1 MYLKEVEIISSP
13 TVSMEA
19 LFCTLSFDAHKG
31 CDMATFDIPGAYPHA
46 DIPKDKSIL
55 MNLRGYFVDIMCQ
68 FYPEY
73 EQHIGYENGEKVF
86 CLLVLRAIYC
96 CI

>member
-1 MYLKEVEIISSP
+1 MERESISSP
-13 TVSMEA
+13 TLSLEA
-19 LFCTLSFDAHKG
+19 LFCTLIIDSYEER
-31 CDMATFDIPGAYPHA
+31 DMAAFDVPGAYPHA

-55 MNLRGYFVDIMCQ
+55 MNLRGYFVDIMRQ

-86 CLLVLRAIYC
+86 CLLVLRAIYG